1 MQVEVWG
8 LGRGGQYVSS
18 RMLKE
23 DPEWPG
29 DWTQDLLF
37 YRGARSVYTHPFP
50 VFTQCSPSIRGRGRP
65 LLAGR
70 HRQSAGP
77 DKTRPG
83 DRGGSCCNRH
93 KSPANRRLR
102 LRLLPTGSGR
112 KEAAEGRDGTGRKRP
127 GAEVEVVTG
136 NGDRRAGRRQVSWHE
151 SAVRSE
157 SSRSGSGGNTKPPA
171 ETIEV
176 QMNESLVEVQAIPQ
190 ERPSKIAFCDILRFT
205 DHTLKTIATPPP
217 ATALNDDQTYLSH
230 LVLQYVLWNIST
242 LHFGFRDRMGSSVE
256 MLSPII

>member
-1 MQVEVWG
+1 MSG
-8 LGRGGQYVSS
+8 

-23 DPEWPG
+23 DPECPG

-50 VFTQCSPSIRGRGRP
+50 VFTQCSPSIRGRGR
-65 LLAGR
+65 

-93 KSPANRRLR
+93 KSPANRRDAFAFFPPAR
-102 LRLLPTGSGR
+102 GGR
-112 KEAAEGRDGTGRKRP
+112 KLRREGTGRKRP

-157 SSRSGSGGNTKPPA
+157 SSRSGSGGNTKPPG
-171 ETIEV
+171 ETIDER
-176 QMNESLVEVQAIPQ
+176 IP
-190 ERPSKIAFCDILRFT
+190 RRSASDT
-205 DHTLKTIATPPP
+205 VGA
-217 ATALNDDQTYLSH
+217 AL
-230 LVLQYVLWNIST
+230 
-242 LHFGFRDRMGSSVE
+242 
-256 MLSPII
+256 